1 MRIAQGRFGRE
12 QLMVQDGSVAASA
25 TQTALHWRG
34 VGVGTSNQ
42 LLIFPKIIESCHAIN
57 TF

>member
-25 TQTALHWRG
+25 TQPALHWRG
-34 VGVGTSNQ
+34 VGVGTGNQ
-42 LLIFPKIIESCHAIN
+42 LLIFWKIIESCQVVN